1 MAQARNTF
9 IRSKL
14 NKDLDARLLPQ
25 GEYRDAFN
33 VQVSKSEGSSVG
45 SLENV
50 LGNYEVLD
58 LNDLTGTSGLSCIG
72 EVCDD
77 SSGFVYL
84 FLTNNN
90 LASYEVNADNFIIRY
105 DISGEGLPSANVLV
119 QGAFLNFS
127 TQFKIH
133 GVNILEGLLYWTDN
147 HNQPRV
153 INTSLA
159 EASLL
164 HYVNEDQISVA
175 KYNPYKCIEL
185 YDVISNEPESTMHDV
200 TSKFYPNGGLGSVSG
215 SYTGGNTIVLTN
227 VVGNLVAGPFANPT
241 PYDAGAVFSYINLDG
256 DIIDTTQRIASFT
269 YADSTTTPSAL
280 EPTWTITLDSST
292 GVSLVDG
299 QEVVFNAN
307 PYYESTF
314 AGDPDYLESL
324 FARFSYRFKF
334 EDNEYSV
341 LAPFTQIAFI
351 PKQDGYF
358 IYTPNF
364 LTDPNIAYNGLQEVN
379 DQDSAYASTIVSFV
393 ENKTD
398 KIKLR
403 IPLPSSASTVRND
416 FKIKELD
423 ILFKESDGLA
433 VRLID
438 TISIDEI
445 ETQAVNNDVFE
456 YNYLSKK
463 PYKTL
468 SSSVL
473 TRVYDKTPVRAFSQ
487 EIISNRIVYGNFQD
501 KHTPLP
507 SINYSVTVSEKEDFD
522 EQEGEIRIT
531 TIGSYPA
538 GTAIPA
544 TFTGTVNAGSPT
556 EYPSITTV
564 FITAV
569 DATTVTFDQDI
580 TASSNNY
587 LIRVNPIGPDQNYVS
602 KVEYPNHTVKQ
613 NRNYQVGIVLQD
625 RFGRS
630 SSVILSNNTQK
641 LLNASTGLAFV
652 GDTIY
657 SPYVGEAT
665 PPQDWPGNSLKV
677 LFNEPLLPTAPVPS
691 GGLQGWPGVYNGDST
706 STNYNPLGWYSYKI
720 VVKQTEQEYY
730 NVYAPGVMAAYPAR
744 QGLELSK
751 TSHMVLIGDNINKV
765 PRDLNSVGPD
775 QKQFRSSVQLYGRVE
790 NNDLGST
797 WQNVSYPTNL
807 GDTNGQYYTGRNS
820 NTVSTVS
827 TLNDLFEY
835 DPALPPIPN
844 FIPQFYQY
852 ESNPLLARISTPKK
866 IGQIST
872 TNYSPSSAEARDVQ
886 TTTPADPDLKL
897 QNVEGTILVNSIISS
912 PKLAEGLLV
921 AVVNQLNSPSIQ
933 VKDSTGTPVY
943 VSLDKGDI
951 ISFRPGLGGQGTGAN
966 EEGLQTPGIQYLAV
980 YETEPVESLLDI
992 YWETSTSGL
1001 VTDLNSLILNES
1013 GGGAD
1018 FSPINSIKWT
1028 EDLASGEE
1036 ILSSD
1041 FTVQDSF
1048 GTAINPSFLTLTLDS
1063 VFNQNFE
1070 PINVQLPPLGPYFT
1084 LIDEND
1090 DPNIPP
1096 GYYNIII
1103 TQNYFDDIFYFR
1115 EQQDNTRFY
1124 NFNFTAT
1131 VNDPSNPDGPQV
1143 SVFTFPANPKNIS
1156 PKFDSLQQQ
1165 PANNDTVYKNQYD
1178 EIFATYFVLNGAL
1191 NNDLRWQ
1198 DLDLEVVSIFDLLS
1212 DNPTQDLLEDSNQQ
1226 NDFFTFDGSSA
1237 LQVLPNGD
1245 KSLRCDLKSG
1255 VGVGNV
1261 VPSNY
1266 EVQMFAAD
1274 AEVDDQ
1280 VARRLYINMVFTPTV
1295 IQNEVRLEYCPDLN
1309 DVKLE
1314 SYVAITVENWAGG
1327 SLSQGNGVYMY
1338 KETTWQALESQ
1349 SNGTV
1354 FNLKLSNAITSGGPN
1369 NPVCSNTVG
1378 SYNRPIFAADRA
1390 AAESLLASICYTCP
1404 GPLGGSNQYG
1414 VVDWTNQ
1421 LDVSQNT
1428 GSLKFQVT

>member
-9 IRSKL
+9 IKSKL

-33 VQVSKSEGSSVG
+33 IQVSKSEGSNVG

-50 LGNYEVLD
+50 LGNYKVLD
-58 LNDLTGTSGLSCIG
+58 LDELTGVSGLSCIG
-72 EVCDD
+72 EVHDD
-77 SSGFVYL
+77 STGFVYL
-84 FLTNNN
+84 FLTNND
-90 LASYEVNADNFIIRY
+90 LASYVVNAENFIVRY
-105 DISGEGLPSANVLV
+105 DTSGEGLLYANILV
-119 QGAFLNFS
+119 KGSFLNFS
-127 TQFKIH
+127 TQFKIY

-153 INTSLA
+153 INTALA
-159 EASLL
+159 EASVL

-175 KYNPYKCIEL
+175 KYNPYKSIEL
-185 YDVISNEPESTMHDV
+185 YDVVSNEPETTMYDV

-215 SYTGGNTIVLTN
+215 SYTGGNIIVLTN
-227 VVGNLVAGPFANPT
+227 VIGNLVDGN
-241 PYDAGAVFSYINLDG
+241 PYDTGAVFSYIDSVG
-256 DIIDTTQRIASFT
+256 DIIDTTQVIDSFA
-269 YADSTTTPSAL
+269 YADTTTTPSAA
-280 EPTWTITLDSST
+280 EPTWTITLDGAT
-292 GVSLVDG
+292 GVTLVDG

-307 PYYESTF
+307 KYYEPTF
-314 AGDPDYLESL
+314 SGDPDYLESL

-341 LAPFTQIAFI
+341 FAPFTQTAFI

-358 IYTPNF
+358 LYTPNY
-364 LTDPNIAYNGLQEVN
+364 LTDQNINYNGLQEVN

-398 KIKLR
+398 KIKLK
-403 IPLPSSASTVRND
+403 IPLPCSADTLRNN

-433 VRLID
+433 VKVVD
-438 TISIDEI
+438 TISISEI
-445 ETQAVNNDVFE
+445 ETQATNSDVFE

-468 SSSVL
+468 PSSDL

-501 KHTPLP
+501 KHTPLQ
-507 SINYSVTVSEKEDFD
+507 SINYSVTVSPKEDFND
-522 EQEGEIRIT
+522 QTGKIIIT
-531 TIGSYPA
+531 TQGTYTA
-538 GTAIPA
+538 GTAISA
-544 TFTGTVNAGSPT
+544 TFQGSTNVGSPT
-556 EYPSITTV
+556 GYPGPPLVSIV
-564 FITAV
+564 AI

-580 TASSNNY
+580 TATINGFVVQVY
-587 LIRVNPIGPDQNYVS
+587 PVGPDQNYVS

-641 LLNASTGLAFV
+641 LLNAATGLAFI

-657 SPYVGEAT
+657 SPYLSKST

-691 GGLQGWPGVYNGDST
+691 GALQGWPGVYNGDPT
-706 STNYNPLGWYSYKI
+706 SVYYNPLGWYSYKI

-730 NVYAPGVMAAYPAR
+730 NIYAPGIMAAYPAR

-765 PRDLNSVGPD
+765 PRDLALVGPD
-775 QKQFRSSVQLYGRVE
+775 QKQFRSSVQIYGRVE
-790 NNDLGST
+790 NNSLGVD
-797 WQNVSYPTNL
+797 WQNISYPTNL
-807 GDTNGQYYTGRNS
+807 GDTNDQYYTGRDS

-827 TLNDLFEY
+827 TLNDLFDY
-835 DPALPPIPN
+835 DPMLPPIPN
-844 FIPQFYQY
+844 YIPQFYQY
-852 ESNPLLARISTPKK
+852 ESNPLIARISTPKQ

-872 TNYSPSSAEARDVQ
+872 TNYSPASAEAREDQ
-886 TTTPADPDLKL
+886 TTTPAFPDLKL

-921 AVVNQLNSPSIQ
+921 ADVDNLESPSIR
-933 VKDSTGTPVY
+933 VKDSTGTAVY
-943 VSLDKGDI
+943 VSLNAGDT
-951 ISFRPGLGGQGTGAN
+951 ISFKPGLGGQAVSVN
-966 EEGLQTPGIQYLAV
+966 DEGLQTPGIQYLAV

-1001 VTDLNSLILNES
+1001 VTDLNSLILNSS
-1013 GGGAD
+1013 GGGAG
-1018 FSPINSIKWT
+1018 FTPINSTDWT
-1028 EDLASGEE
+1028 EALPSGGE

-1041 FTVQDSF
+1041 FTIQDSF
-1048 GTAINPSFLTLTLDS
+1048 GTAINPSFLTLELVS
-1063 VFNQNFE
+1063 VFNQAQE
-1070 PINVQLPPLGPYFT
+1070 SIDVQLAPLGPYFA

-1090 DPNIPP
+1090 DPSIAP
-1096 GYYNIII
+1096 GYYNITI
-1103 TQNYFDDIFYFR
+1103 TQNYFDDIFFFR
-1115 EQQDNTRFY
+1115 QSSEDSRFF
-1124 NFNFTAT
+1124 NFNFIAT
-1131 VNDPSNPDGPQV
+1131 VNDPSNPDGPQQ
-1143 SVFTFPANPKNIS
+1143 SAFTFEAYPKNVLPI
-1156 PKFDSLQQQ
+1156 FDPTQQQ
-1165 PANNDTVYKNQYD
+1165 PADNDTVYKNQFN

-1191 NNDLRWQ
+1191 NNNLRWQ
-1198 DLDLEVVSIFDLLS
+1198 DLNLTVTSIFDLLS
-1212 DNPTQDLLEDSNQQ
+1212 ENPTQDLLEDSNQQ

-1237 LQVLPNGD
+1237 LQTLPSGD

-1255 VGVGNV
+1255 VGTGNV

-1266 EVQMFAAD
+1266 QIEMLIGD
-1274 AEVDDQ
+1274 AGSNNI
-1280 VARRLYINMVFTPTV
+1280 ARRLYVNMVFTPTV
-1295 IQNEVRLEYCPDLN
+1295 IQNQVRLQYCSPPN
-1309 DVKLE
+1309 NIELE
-1314 SYVAITVENWAGG
+1314 FYVAITVTNWG
-1327 SLSQGNGVYMY
+1327 SGSPSIGNGVYMY
-1338 KETTWQALESQ
+1338 KETAWTELSQQ
-1349 SNGTV
+1349 SNGGV
-1354 FNLKLSNAITSGGPN
+1354 FNLNFTNAIKIYNSPT
-1369 NPVCSNTVG
+1369 NPGCNTATG
-1378 SYNRPIFAADRA
+1378 SYNNPIFAPNRAD
-1390 AAESLLASICYTCP
+1390 AEDLLASICYTCP
-1404 GPLGGSNQYG
+1404 SQGGGNQWS

-1421 LDVSQNT
+1421 QDASINVGDLR
-1428 GSLKFQVT
+1428 FQII

>member
-33 VQVSKSEGSSVG
+33 VQVSKSEGSNVG

-58 LNDLTGTSGLSCIG
+58 LNELTGVSNLSCIG

-84 FLTNNN
+84 FLTNNS
-90 LASYEVNADNFIIRY
+90 LASYDINADNFIVRY
-105 DISGEGLPSANVLV
+105 DSSLEGLSSANILV
-119 QGAFLNFS
+119 KGAFLNFS
-127 TQFKIH
+127 TQFKIY
-133 GVNILEGLLYWTDN
+133 GVNILEGLLFWTDN

-153 INTSLA
+153 INTALA
-159 EASLL
+159 EDSVL

-185 YDVISNEPESTMHDV
+185 YDVVSNEPETTMYDV
-200 TSKFYPNGGLGSVSG
+200 TSKFYPNGGSGSVSG
-215 SYTGGNTIVLTN
+215 SYTGGNVIVLTN
-227 VVGNLVAGPFANPT
+227 VIGNLVANNDPNLNPT
-241 PYDAGAVFSYINLDG
+241 PYDTGAVFSYVDSVG
-256 DIIDTTQRIASFT
+256 DIIDTTQVIDSFT
-269 YADSTTTPSAL
+269 YADSTTTPSAA
-280 EPTWTITLDSST
+280 EPTWTITLDNNT
-292 GVSLVDG
+292 GVTLVDG

-307 PYYESTF
+307 QYYESTF

-341 LAPFTQIAFI
+341 FAPFTQTAFI

-358 IYTPNF
+358 LYTPNF
-364 LTDPNIAYNGLQEVN
+364 LTDQNIPYNGLQEVN
-379 DQDSAYASTIVSFV
+379 DQNSAYASTVVSFV

-403 IPLPSSASTVRND
+403 IPLPSSADTVRNG

-433 VRLID
+433 VRVVD

-445 ETQAVNNDVFE
+445 ETQATTNDVFE

-468 SSSVL
+468 PSSDL

-522 EQEGEIRIT
+522 EQTGKIYIT
-531 TIGSYPA
+531 TLGSYPA

-544 TFTGTVNAGSPT
+544 TFQGTTNAGSPT
-556 EYPSITTV
+556 NYLG
-564 FITAV
+564 AV
-569 DATTVTFDQDI
+569 IVAIDATTVTFDQAI
-580 TASSNNY
+580 NASFNGF
-587 LIRVNPIGPDQNYVS
+587 PIQVYPVGPDQNYVS

-630 SSVILSNNTQK
+630 SSVILSNNKQR
-641 LLNASTGLAFV
+641 LLNAATGLAFI

-657 SPYVGEAT
+657 SPYLSEAS

-691 GGLQGWPGVYNGDST
+691 GDLQGWPGIYNGDPT
-706 STNYNPLGWYSYKI
+706 SVDYNPLGWYSYKI

-730 NVYAPGVMAAYPAR
+730 NVYAPGIMAAYPAR

-765 PRDLNSVGPD
+765 PRDLASVGPD

-790 NNDLGST
+790 NNDLGVD
-797 WQNVSYPTNL
+797 WQNISYPTNL
-807 GDTNGQYYTGRNS
+807 GDTNDQYYTGRDS

-844 FIPQFYQY
+844 YIPQFYQY
-852 ESNPLLARISTPKK
+852 ESNPLIARINTPKQ

-872 TNYSPSSAEARDVQ
+872 TNYSPASAEARESQ
-886 TTTPADPDLKL
+886 TTTPSAPDLKL

-921 AVVNQLNSPSIQ
+921 ADVDQDDAPSIQ
-933 VKDSTGTPVY
+933 IKDSNGIDVY
-943 VSLDKGDI
+943 VSLDAGDV

-966 EEGLQTPGIQYLAV
+966 EEGLQTPGIQYLSV

-1001 VTDLNSLILNES
+1001 VADLNSLILNET

-1018 FSPINSIKWT
+1018 FSPIDSTDWT
-1028 EDLASGEE
+1028 EALPAGGE

-1048 GTAINPSFLTLTLDS
+1048 GTAINPSFLTLELTT
-1063 VFNQNFE
+1063 VFNQAQE
-1070 PINVQLPPLGPYFT
+1070 PIDVQLSDSGPYFS

-1090 DPNIPP
+1090 DPSIPP
-1096 GYYNIII
+1096 GYYNITI
-1103 TQNYFDDIFYFR
+1103 TQSYFDDIFFFR
-1115 EQQDNTRFY
+1115 QTSEDSRFF

-1131 VNDPSNPDGPQV
+1131 VDDPSNPDGPQV
-1143 SVFTFPANPKNIS
+1143 SAFTFEAYPKNELPI
-1156 PKFDSLQQQ
+1156 FDPTQQQ
-1165 PANNDTVYKNQYD
+1165 PIDNETVYKNQFD
-1178 EIFATYFVLNGAL
+1178 ETFATYFVLNGAL

-1198 DLDLEVVSIFDLLS
+1198 ALDLEVVSIFDLLS
-1212 DNPTQDLLEDSNQQ
+1212 EDPTQDLLEDSNQQ
-1226 NDFFTFDGSSA
+1226 NDFFTFTGNTA
-1237 LQVLPNGD
+1237 LSTRPNGD

-1255 VGVGNV
+1255 VGTGNV

-1266 EVQMFAAD
+1266 EVQMVLGD
-1274 AEVDDQ
+1274 AGDNN
-1280 VARRLYINMVFTPTV
+1280 VARRLYIDMVFTPTG
-1295 IQNEVRLEYCPDLN
+1295 IQNEVRLEDCYDLSS
-1309 DVKLE
+1309 VELE
-1314 SYVAITVENWAGG
+1314 PYVAITVENWGV
-1327 SLSQGNGVYMY
+1327 GNGVYMY
-1338 KETTWQALESQ
+1338 KEKTWNEILQQ
-1349 SNGTV
+1349 SNGTI
-1354 FNLKLSNAITSGGPN
+1354 FNLNFSSAITSAGSIS
-1369 NPVCSNTVG
+1369 CTAFSVG
-1378 SYNRPIFAADRA
+1378 TYNKPIFAPTRA
-1390 AAESLLASICYTCP
+1390 AAQNLLASICYTCP
-1404 GPLGGSNQYG
+1404 SQGGANQRG
-1414 VVDWTNQ
+1414 VTDWTNQ
-1421 LDVSQNT
+1421 SDQPIDF
-1428 GSLKFQVT
+1428 GDLKFQVT

>member
-522 EQEGEIRIT
+522 EQKGEIRIT

-580 TASSNNY
+580 TASNNNY

-730 NVYAPGVMAAYPAR
+730 NVYAPGIMAAYPAR

-1309 DVKLE
+1309 DTKLE

-1354 FNLKLSNAITSGGPN
+1354 FNLNLSNAITSGGPN

-1404 GPLGGSNQYG
+1404 GPAGGSNQYG

>member
-1 MAQARNTF
+1 
-9 IRSKL
+9 
-14 NKDLDARLLPQ
+14 
-25 GEYRDAFN
+25 
-33 VQVSKSEGSSVG
+33 
-45 SLENV
+45 
-50 LGNYEVLD
+50 
-58 LNDLTGTSGLSCIG
+58 
-72 EVCDD
+72 
-77 SSGFVYL
+77 
-84 FLTNNN
+84 
-90 LASYEVNADNFIIRY
+90 
-105 DISGEGLPSANVLV
+105 
-119 QGAFLNFS
+119 
-127 TQFKIH
+127 
-133 GVNILEGLLYWTDN
+133 
-147 HNQPRV
+147 
-153 INTSLA
+153 
-159 EASLL
+159 
-164 HYVNEDQISVA
+164 
-175 KYNPYKCIEL
+175 
-185 YDVISNEPESTMHDV
+185 
-200 TSKFYPNGGLGSVSG
+200 
-215 SYTGGNTIVLTN
+215 
-227 VVGNLVAGPFANPT
+227 
-241 PYDAGAVFSYINLDG
+241 VF
-256 DIIDTTQRIASFT
+256 
-269 YADSTTTPSAL
+269 
-280 EPTWTITLDSST
+280 
-292 GVSLVDG
+292 
-299 QEVVFNAN
+299 
-307 PYYESTF
+307 
-314 AGDPDYLESL
+314 
-324 FARFSYRFKF
+324 
-334 EDNEYSV
+334 
-341 LAPFTQIAFI
+341 APFTQIAFI

-358 IYTPNF
+358 LYTPNF
-364 LTDPNIAYNGLQEVN
+364 LTDPNENYNGLQEVN
-379 DQDSAYASTIVSFV
+379 DQDSAYASTVVSFV

-403 IPLPSSASTVRND
+403 IPLPSSADTIRNG

-433 VRLID
+433 VRVVD

-445 ETQAVNNDVFE
+445 ETQATTNDVFE

-468 SSSVL
+468 PSSDL

-522 EQEGEIRIT
+522 EQTGKIIIT
-531 TIGSYPA
+531 TQGTYTA
-538 GTAIPA
+538 GTAIAA
-544 TFTGTVNAGSPT
+544 TFQGTTNAGSPT
-556 EYPSITTV
+556 GYPGPPLVSIV
-564 FITAV
+564 AI

-580 TASSNNY
+580 TATIDGFVIQVY
-587 LIRVNPIGPDQNYVS
+587 PVGPDQNYVS

-641 LLNASTGLAFV
+641 LLNAATGLAFI

-657 SPYVGEAT
+657 SPYVSEAT

-730 NVYAPGVMAAYPAR
+730 NVYAPGIMAAYPAR

-765 PRDLNSVGPD
+765 PRDLASVGPD

-790 NNDLGST
+790 NNDLGVD
-797 WQNVSYPTNL
+797 WQNISYPTNL
-807 GDTNGQYYTGRNS
+807 GDTNDQYYTGRDS

-835 DPALPPIPN
+835 DPTLPPIPN

-852 ESNPLLARISTPKK
+852 ESNPLLARINTPKQ

-872 TNYSPSSAEARDVQ
+872 TNYSPASAEAREIQ

-897 QNVEGTILVNSIISS
+897 QNVEGAILVNSIITS

-921 AVVNQLNSPSIQ
+921 ADVDQTNAPSIR

-943 VSLDKGDI
+943 VSLDKGDV
-951 ISFRPGLGGQGTGAN
+951 ISFRPGLGGQSALAN

-1001 VTDLNSLILNES
+1001 VADLNSLILNET

-1018 FSPINSIKWT
+1018 FSPIDSTKWS
-1028 EDLASGEE
+1028 EDLASGGE
-1036 ILSSD
+1036 ILGSD

-1063 VFNQNFE
+1063 VFNQAQE
-1070 PINVQLPPLGPYFT
+1070 PIDVQLLPSGPYFT

-1090 DPNIPP
+1090 DPTILP
-1096 GYYNIII
+1096 GYYNIVI
-1103 TQNYFDDIFYFR
+1103 TQSYFDDIFFFR
-1115 EQQDNTRFY
+1115 QTSEDSRFF

-1143 SVFTFPANPKNIS
+1143 SAFTFPANPKNIS
-1156 PKFDSLQQQ
+1156 PRFDSSQQQ
-1165 PANNDTVYKNQYD
+1165 PADNDTVYKNQFD

-1226 NDFFTFDGSSA
+1226 NDFFTFENSSA

-1245 KSLRCDLKSG
+1245 KSLKCDLKSG

-1309 DVKLE
+1309 DTKLE
-1314 SYVAITVENWAGG
+1314 SYVAITVENWSGG
-1327 SLSQGNGVYMY
+1327 FLSQGNGVYMY
-1338 KETTWQALESQ
+1338 KETTWQALQSQ

-1354 FNLKLSNAITSGGPN
+1354 FNLNLSNAITSGGPN
-1369 NPVCSNTVG
+1369 NPVCSSTVG

-1404 GPLGGSNQYG
+1404 GPAGGSNQYG

-1421 LDVSQNT
+1421 QDASQNT
-1428 GSLKFQVT
+1428 GNLRFQIT

>member
-33 VQVSKSEGSSVG
+33 VQVSKSEGSNVG

-50 LGNYEVLD
+50 LGNYEVLN
-58 LNDLTGTSGLSCIG
+58 LNELTGVSNLFCIG
-72 EVCDD
+72 EICDD

-84 FLTNNN
+84 FLTNNS
-90 LASYEVNADNFIIRY
+90 LASYDVNADNFIVRY
-105 DISGEGLPSANVLV
+105 NSLLEGLSSANILV
-119 QGAFLNFS
+119 EGAFLNFS
-127 TQFKIH
+127 TQFKIY
-133 GVNILEGLLYWTDN
+133 GVNILEGLLFWTDN

-153 INTSLA
+153 INTALA
-159 EASLL
+159 EASVL

-185 YDVISNEPESTMHDV
+185 YDVVSNEPETTMYDV

-227 VVGNLVAGPFANPT
+227 VIGNLVDSVIGT
-241 PYDAGAVFSYINLDG
+241 PYDTGAVFSYIDSVG
-256 DIIDTTQRIASFT
+256 DIIDTTQVIDSFT
-269 YADSTTTPSAL
+269 YADSTTTPSAA
-280 EPTWTITLDSST
+280 EPTWTITLDGAT
-292 GVSLVDG
+292 GVTLVDG

-307 PYYESTF
+307 QYYESTF

-341 LAPFTQIAFI
+341 FAPFTQIAFI

-358 IYTPNF
+358 LYTPNY
-364 LTDPNIAYNGLQEVN
+364 LTDQNIDYNGLQEVN
-379 DQDSAYASTIVSFV
+379 DQDSTYASTVVSFV

-403 IPLPSSASTVRND
+403 IPLPSSADTIRNN

-433 VRLID
+433 VRVVD
-438 TISIDEI
+438 TVSIDDI
-445 ETQAVNNDVFE
+445 ETQATTNDVFE

-468 SSSVL
+468 PSSDL
-473 TRVYDKTPVRAFSQ
+473 TRVYDKTPVRALSQ

-522 EQEGEIRIT
+522 EQTGKITIT
-531 TIGSYPA
+531 TQGTYTA

-544 TFTGTVNAGSPT
+544 TFQGTTNAGSPT
-556 EYPSITTV
+556 GYPGPPLVSIVAIDT
-564 FITAV
+564 
-569 DATTVTFDQDI
+569 TTVTFDQDI
-580 TASSNNY
+580 TATINGF
-587 LIRVNPIGPDQNYVS
+587 IIQVNPVGPDQNYVS
-602 KVEYPNHTVKQ
+602 KVEYPNHTIKQ

-641 LLNASTGLAFV
+641 LLNAATGLAFI

-657 SPYVGEAT
+657 SPYVSEAT

-691 GGLQGWPGVYNGDST
+691 GGLQGWPGVYNGDPT
-706 STNYNPLGWYSYKI
+706 SVNYNPLGWYSYKI

-730 NVYAPGVMAAYPAR
+730 NVYAPGIMAAYPAR

-765 PRDLNSVGPD
+765 PRDLASVGPD

-790 NNDLGST
+790 NNDLGVD
-797 WQNVSYPTNL
+797 WQNISYPTNL
-807 GDTNGQYYTGRNS
+807 GDTNDQYYTGRDS

-835 DPALPPIPN
+835 DPSLPPIPN
-844 FIPQFYQY
+844 YIPQFYQY
-852 ESNPLLARISTPKK
+852 ESNPLIARINTPKQ

-872 TNYSPSSAEARDVQ
+872 TNYSPASAEAREDQ
-886 TTTPADPDLKL
+886 TTTPADQDLKL

-921 AVVNQLNSPSIQ
+921 ADVDFLNSPSIR
-933 VKDSTGTPVY
+933 VKDSTGTEVY
-943 VSLDKGDI
+943 VSLNAGDT
-951 ISFRPGLGGQGTGAN
+951 ISFKPGLGGQAVVAN
-966 EEGLQTPGIQYLAV
+966 DEGLQTPGIQYLAV

-1001 VTDLNSLILNES
+1001 VTDLNSLILNET

-1018 FSPINSIKWT
+1018 FSPIDSTKWS
-1028 EDLASGEE
+1028 EALASGGE
-1036 ILSSD
+1036 ISSSD

-1048 GTAINPSFLTLTLDS
+1048 GTAINPSFLTLELSS
-1063 VFNQNFE
+1063 VFNQAQE
-1070 PINVQLPPLGPYFT
+1070 PIDVQLAPLGPYFS

-1090 DPNIPP
+1090 DPSIPP

-1103 TQNYFDDIFYFR
+1103 TQAYFDDIFFFR
-1115 EQQDNTRFY
+1115 QSSEDSRFF
-1124 NFNFTAT
+1124 NFNFIAT
-1131 VNDPSNPDGPQV
+1131 VNDPSNPDGPQQ
-1143 SVFTFPANPKNIS
+1143 SAFTFEAYPKNVLPI
-1156 PKFDSLQQQ
+1156 FDATLNQ
-1165 PANNDTVYKNQYD
+1165 PDNNDTVYRNQFD
-1178 EIFATYFVLNGAL
+1178 ETFATYFVLNGAL

-1198 DLDLEVVSIFDLLS
+1198 DLDLEVVSIFDLL
-1212 DNPTQDLLEDSNQQ
+1212 DDPTQDLLEDSNQQ
-1226 NDFFTFDGSSA
+1226 NDYFTFDGSSA
-1237 LQVLPNGD
+1237 LQTLPNGD
-1245 KSLRCDLKSG
+1245 KSLKCDLKSG
-1255 VGVGNV
+1255 VGTGNV

-1266 EVQMFAAD
+1266 EVQMLLGD
-1274 AEVDDQ
+1274 AGNSN
-1280 VARRLYINMVFTPTV
+1280 VARRLYINMVFTP
-1295 IQNEVRLEYCPDLN
+1295 IGNLNEVKAQPCQGNEN
-1309 DVKLE
+1309 DIYE
-1314 SYVAITVENWAGG
+1314 PYVAIEVSGWAGG
-1327 SLSQGNGVYMY
+1327 EESDGNGVYIY
-1338 KETTWQALESQ
+1338 KDTVWNNGLDSNLT
-1349 SNGTV
+1349 SNGTL
-1354 FNLKLSNAITSGGPN
+1354 FNINFTTAITSYISPIDPGCTGA
-1369 NPVCSNTVG
+1369 G
-1378 SYNRPIFAADRA
+1378 SYTKPIFAATRQA
-1390 AAESLLASICYTCP
+1390 AQDLLESICYTCP
-1404 GPLGGSNQYG
+1404 SQGGGNQFG
-1414 VVDWTNQ
+1414 NANMANQSDSSVDFGNI
-1421 LDVSQNT
+1421 
-1428 GSLKFQVT
+1428 KFQIT